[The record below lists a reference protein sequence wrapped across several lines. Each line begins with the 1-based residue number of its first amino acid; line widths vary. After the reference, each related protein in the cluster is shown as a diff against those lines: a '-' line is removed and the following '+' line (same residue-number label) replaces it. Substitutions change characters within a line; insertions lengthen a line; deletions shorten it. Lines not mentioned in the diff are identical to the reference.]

1 MVSQTGLLEPSLKTL
16 KYVEFSRCMGFTDH
30 FSLKC
35 LTIIKNALFTI
46 PVFLRHMLFEK
57 LKHFVQIWDDEL
69 FPFGNL
75 HILGTTPVLLEKSKF
90 QYNRKVNTCRISI
103 NLG

>member
-1 MVSQTGLLEPSLKTL
+1 MNGKPDRFVGTKFEDLKICRVFKVFRIT
-16 KYVEFSRCMGFTDH
+16 CMGFTDH

-69 FPFGNL
+69 FPFRPNQL
-75 HILGTTPVLLEKSKF
+75 VD
-90 QYNRKVNTCRISI
+90 V
-103 NLG
+103 